1 MKNMK
6 NMKKITGILLL
17 LVSFSGYS
25 QVADSIA
32 IKRTLLDY
40 VEGYYTADWQRVS
53 RAVHPELV
61 KRIII
66 QDSSGLNAIN
76 TMGASTL
83 ILGAKRN
90 KKPEDAASFKADI
103 SIYDIFKNTALAK
116 VDTNK
121 FPFID
126 YAQLGKINGEWKII
140 NVLWAMR

>member
-1 MKNMK
+1 MKK
-6 NMKKITGILLL
+6 MKKITGILLL

-32 IKRTLLDY
+32 IKQTLLDY

-76 TMGASTL
+76 SMGASTL

-90 KKPEDAASFKADI
+90 KKPDGSLFKADI